1 MLFCLKFLEFSIC
14 DVLLK
19 KAVIGIEVLQYYM
32 LVERE
37 REREREGGERDCPFF
52 PNINEWHFEKSWF
65 L

>member
-19 KAVIGIEVLQYYM
+19 NAVIGIEVLQYYM

-37 REREREGGERDCPFF
+37 REREREGGREIVLFSL
-52 PNINEWHFEKSWF
+52 I
-65 L
+65 